1 MFAAPSRA
9 SRSGGN
15 SNKNPTTKGQ
25 PSKTWAHGTPCELGG
40 GASCQASC
48 GPAVDPGCPDSCF
61 FLGRFQ
67 SNDVQPLSSLVHRC
81 LVTHPKK
88 LRTEGLSRPLIFKV
102 FGTNSQFLLVLDNT
116 LGAAYSVAQLCPC
129 NKFQI
134 SIINHNKYHT

>member
-1 MFAAPSRA
+1 MEHHANWEAVPAA
-9 SRSGGN
+9 
-15 SNKNPTTKGQ
+15 K
-25 PSKTWAHGTPCELGG
+25 
-40 GASCQASC
+40 QAV
-48 GPAVDPGCPDSCF
+48 ALLLILAALIHVF

-116 LGAAYSVAQLCPC
+116 LGAAYSVAELCPC

-134 SIINHNKYHT
+134 SIIKHNKYHT